1 MHKAALAHF
10 GMQGDYRLFDIEPK
24 ALAQELKALHGEQGL
39 VGFNV
44 TIPHK
49 LDVFRLCQEMS
60 EEAESVGAVNTVSFL
75 DDGGMRGHN
84 TDLLGFES
92 ALDSMVPAEVNQSAC
107 ILGAGGAAKAAI
119 LALTRR
125 RVHTI
130 QVIARNPDKAV
141 EMLKSMSQLATWGGR
156 IDVIASEK
164 ASTICGANL
173 IVNTLPIGQTISD
186 IPQWI
191 ETLLD
196 GCQSTKPF
204 VYDMVYSRTGQP
216 TALVDRAH
224 ARALNAC
231 DGAQMLIRQAAFAF
245 QFWTGKMP
253 PFELMQA
260 AFEDQ
265 QTINLQS

>member
-10 GMQGDYRLFDIEPK
+10 GMQGDYKLFDIEPK
-24 ALAQELKALHGEQGL
+24 ELARELKALHDEQGL

-49 LDVFRLCQEMS
+49 LDVFKLCQEMS

-92 ALDSMVPAEVNQSAC
+92 ALDAMVPAKVDHSAC
-107 ILGAGGAAKAAI
+107 VLGAGGAAKAAI

-125 RVHTI
+125 RVNTI
-130 QVIARNPDKAV
+130 QVIARNPDKAAEV
-141 EMLKSMSQLATWGGR
+141 LKSMSQLATWGGR
-156 IDVIASEK
+156 INVIASDK
-164 ASTICGANL
+164 ASTVCGAHL
-173 IVNTLPIGQTISD
+173 IVNTLPIGQSISD

-204 VYDMVYSRTGQP
+204 VYDMVYSRTGKP
-216 TALVDRAH
+216 TALVERAQ

-253 PFELMQA
+253 PFGLMQT

-265 QTINLQS
+265 QTINLHS